1 LDRADDHLGRL
12 IWLQKAAL
20 DLLREGRFLEVQS
33 CCQQALMLDGE
44 NAETAHLIGMLHSKI
59 GQFDHAVEWV
69 SRALRREAKP
79 AYLTTLGTALIGLG
93 RREEAIQAFDKAVQ
107 LQPDDADLWW
117 QLGDGLIAAGRSTEA
132 LLCFQH
138 TISLNPS
145 HANAAYRAGYLL
157 QEVGRFDE
165 ALVELNRSADL
176 QPNHAPTLQVRAVV
190 LKNLKRLEEALA
202 DNTRAIALD
211 PTDADTCCN
220 MGNALQ
226 ALGRHE
232 EALSWYERSLKMR
245 SLKMRSDV
253 ASATNITN
261 KAISLAALG
270 RVDEAM
276 ASYRLSLSIDPS
288 DAATIWNLS
297 LLQLL
302 TGDFE
307 AGWRGREAR
316 WDIPKLL
323 QPGTRPSMPMWVGEQ
338 PVAGKTIVVC
348 QYEGMGDAIQFARY
362 VPMLAA
368 RGARVIL
375 LIDKPLHPL
384 LSTLKGVSQCIAKS
398 PDQVV
403 PPFDLHIA
411 IDSLPLAFGT
421 RLDTI
426 PAERAYLPAPD
437 AHRLRA
443 WEKRLGRREKL
454 RVGLVWSGN
463 PNFGNDSNRSMPFS
477 VLSEI
482 LDLDAT
488 FVSLQKD
495 PRPQDLEALRQRPDV
510 VDLTGDLTDF
520 AETAALVC
528 CLDLVITVDTGV
540 AHLAAALGRPTW
552 ILLPYVPDWRWFLD
566 RDDSPWYP
574 TARLFRQS
582 ATREYGSVLRRL
594 RAELTELINARRSAG
609 MKDGPIAD

>member
-12 IWLQKAAL
+12 IWLQTAAL
-20 DLLREGRFLEVQS
+20 DQLREGRLLEAQS
-33 CCQQALMLDGE
+33 CCQQALMLGAE
-44 NAETAHLIGMLHSKI
+44 NAETAHLIGMLHSRL

-69 SRALRREAKP
+69 SRALRKGAKP
-79 AYLTTLGTALIGLG
+79 AYLTTLGAALIGQG

-138 TISLNPS
+138 TIRLNPG
-145 HANAAYRAGYLL
+145 HADAAYGAGYLL
-157 QEVGRFDE
+157 QELGRFDE
-165 ALVELNRSADL
+165 ALVELNRSAQLKPD
-176 QPNHAPTLQVRAVV
+176 HAPTLQVRAVV
-190 LKNLKRLEEALA
+190 LKNLNRLEEALA
-202 DNTRAIALD
+202 DNMRAMALD

-226 ALGRHE
+226 ALERHE
-232 EALSWYERSLKMR
+232 EALSWYERSLTMR
-245 SLKMRSDV
+245 CDEGSPKIRPDV
-253 ASATNITN
+253 GSATNITN
-261 KAISLAALG
+261 KAISLTALG
-270 RVDEAM
+270 RLEEAM
-276 ASYRLSLSIDPS
+276 AAYRLSFSIDPS
-288 DAATIWNLS
+288 QPKTVWNLS

-316 WDIPKLL
+316 WEIPKLAD
-323 QPGTRPSMPMWVGEQ
+323 PFMRPATPMWLGE
-338 PVAGKTIVVC
+338 PPIAGKTIVVW
-348 QYEGMGDAIQFARY
+348 QDEGLGDAIQFARY

-368 RGARVIL
+368 RGARVVL
-375 LIDKPLHPL
+375 LVDKPLHPL
-384 LSTLKGVSQCIAKS
+384 LSALTGVWQCIAKS

-421 RLDTI
+421 TLDTI
-426 PAERAYLPAPD
+426 PAERAYLPALDPD
-437 AHRLRA
+437 RLRA
-443 WEKRLGRREKL
+443 WEKRLPRREKL

-463 PNFGNDSNRSMPFS
+463 SNFGNDSNRSMPFA
-477 VLSEI
+477 VFSEI

-488 FVSLQKD
+488 FVSLQKS
-495 PRPQDLEALRQRPDV
+495 PRPRDLEVLRERPDV
-510 VDLTGDLTDF
+510 VDLTDDLTDF

-528 CLDLVITVDTGV
+528 CLDLVIAVDTGV

-552 ILLPYVPDWRWFLD
+552 ILLPYVSDWRWLLD

-574 TARLFRQS
+574 TVRLFRQT
-582 ATREYGSVLRRL
+582 ARRDYGSVLRRL
-594 RAELTELINARRSAG
+594 RADLAELINARQSAG
-609 MKDGPIAD
+609 